1 MLMTLLGKRTKT
13 NRKVTTDRNTTRP
26 QRVSGIASLVS
37 CKPTALLLP
46 LICMCMSGAAI
57 FVADN

>member
-1 MLMTLLGKRTKT
+1 MLMTLPGKRTKT
-13 NRKVTTDRNTTRP
+13 NRKVTTDHNTTRP
-26 QRVSGIASLVS
+26 SGYRDRQSG
-37 CKPTALLLP
+37 KPTALLLP